1 MYVKYHKKIL
11 NEFTFTNLYSV
22 TLGHKWKELN
32 DQRENRFSYI
42 KDSTSSDYNN
52 LLVVSCDMI
61 HKVNEMIEFTLSIYK
76 WQ

>member
-22 TLGHKWKELN
+22 TLGHKWKLLKWSK
-32 DQRENRFSYI
+32 RNRFSYI

-61 HKVNEMIEFTLSIYK
+61 YKVNEMIEFTLSIYK